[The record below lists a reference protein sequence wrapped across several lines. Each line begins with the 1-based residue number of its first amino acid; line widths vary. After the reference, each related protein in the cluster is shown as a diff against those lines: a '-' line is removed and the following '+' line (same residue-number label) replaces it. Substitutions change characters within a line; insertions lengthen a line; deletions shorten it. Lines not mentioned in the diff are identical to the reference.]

1 MFPITEETL
10 GPCFT
15 RSRQRKL
22 QRLCSLIYSAIVKNV
37 WSHLHKTW
45 QVTRR
50 QMKENFRTNS
60 GTKLQTEWFISPAI
74 GIKQVVNFPLLKT
87 TIILLEYHN
96 SHAHRKLSHEN
107 MSCLNISGNLV
118 DSIGNNS
125 SYCWRRC
132 WNKEQKIASYHYQL
146 NSNP

>member
-10 GPCFT
+10 GSCFT

-22 QRLCSLIYSAIVKNV
+22 QRLCSLIYSAIVKNM
-37 WSHLHKTW
+37 WSHLHRTW

-50 QMKENFRTNS
+50 QKKQYFGTNS
-60 GTKLQTEWFISPAI
+60 ETKLQTEWFISPAT

-96 SHAHRKLSHEN
+96 SHDHRKLSQEN
-107 MSCLNISGNLV
+107 MSCWNISGNLV

-125 SYCWRRC
+125 SYCSRKC
-132 WNKEQKIASYHYQL
+132 WNKEQKNSSCHHEL
-146 NSNP
+146 NSNT